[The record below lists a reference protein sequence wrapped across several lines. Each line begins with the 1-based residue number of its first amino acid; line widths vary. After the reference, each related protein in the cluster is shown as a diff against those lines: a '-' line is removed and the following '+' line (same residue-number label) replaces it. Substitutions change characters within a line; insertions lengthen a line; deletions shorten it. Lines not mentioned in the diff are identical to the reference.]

1 MNKFNQKKSPK
12 RKFLSLGHNNMNAN
26 ERATEFGM
34 DYQYAHMEL
43 NSGTFYFNTSNG
55 SWSNG
60 ELFLNIDI

>member
-12 RKFLSLGHNNMNAN
+12 RKFLSLGHNYMNAN

-43 NSGTFYFNTSNG
+43 NSATFYFNTSNG